1 MSKVENGNSGSTADG
16 TPVPPSRAAVDGQL
30 LTRIAQGLH
39 HDPHTVLGGHL
50 LAPQS
55 GDAAQWVSIRVLRPL
70 ADTVELILADRR
82 VELQHEHE
90 GIWVTVIP
98 AVNGTVPEYWVS
110 ATYGD
115 TETISDDGY
124 RYLPTLGEL
133 DIHLIKEGR
142 HEQLWTALGAN
153 LKTFETGLGT
163 VTGTAFTV
171 WAPSAQSVRVI
182 GDFNSWD
189 GRKNAM
195 RALGSSGVWELFV
208 PGVGVGSTYK
218 FEIQTSDNQWL
229 RKADPMARRTEIPP
243 ATASIV
249 TEPTH
254 AWKDTEWM
262 HRRATTDPHVQPI
275 SVYEVHLGSWRQG
288 LSYRDA
294 AGELVDYVKE
304 LGFTHVEFM
313 PLAEHPFGGSWGY
326 QVTSYYAPTARF
338 GDPNDFKYLIDAFH
352 QAGIGVIL
360 DWVPAHFP
368 KDEWALAR
376 FDGTPLYEHPD
387 PLLGEHPDWGT
398 YIFNFGR
405 NEVRNFLVANATYWL
420 EEFHIDALRVDAVA
434 SMLYLDYSRNEGQWR
449 PNKNGGRENLE
460 AIAFLQEAN
469 ATAYRRSP
477 GVLMIAEEST
487 AFPGVTAPTS
497 QGGLGFGLKWNMGWM
512 NDTLRYIEEEPIN
525 RRYHHD
531 VLTNTIS
538 YAFSEQYALPLSH
551 DEVVHGKGSIFGKMP
566 GDEWQKFAGVR
577 SLYAYQ
583 WAFPGKQLIFMGSE
597 FAQRGE
603 WREAGSLEWGS
614 LNDPRHAQV
623 QSLVRDLNVL
633 YTATPALWER
643 DFTHEGFGWMEYRDA
658 GANTVSF
665 ARYDAH
671 GNPIVVVANF
681 AGVPHEGYRIP
692 LPKGGMWREVLST
705 DDQAYGGS
713 GVTNRGDFG
722 AEDTS
727 WGFASY
733 SAEVRI
739 PPFGVAYF
747 APAL

>member
-1 MSKVENGNSGSTADG
+1 MSQDEFAATSEASTSHI
-16 TPVPPSRAAVDGQL
+16 PPSRAAVDGAL
-30 LTRIAQGLH
+30 LTQVAHGLH
-39 HDPHTVLGGHL
+39 HDPHSVLGGHL
-50 LAPQS
+50 LPGVNGNAPQW
-55 GDAAQWVSIRVLRPL
+55 ASIRVQRPF
-70 ADTVELILADRR
+70 AEKVEVLTSLGAY
-82 VELQHEHE
+82 ELLHEHE

-98 AVNGTVPEYWVS
+98 AEDGAVPTYWVR
-110 ATYGD
+110 ATYAD
-115 TETISDDGY
+115 NEVTIDDSY
-124 RYLPTLGEL
+124 RFLPTLGEL
-133 DIHLIKEGR
+133 DLHLIREGR
-142 HEQLWTALGAN
+142 HEQLWTVLGAN
-153 LKTFETGLGT
+153 LKAYESPLGT
-163 VTGTAFTV
+163 TTGTAFAV

-182 GDFNSWD
+182 GDFNGWD
-189 GRKNAM
+189 GRSSAM
-195 RALGSSGVWELFV
+195 RSLGSSGVWELFV
-208 PGVGVGSTYK
+208 PGVGAGTAYK
-218 FEIQTSDNQWL
+218 FEILGADGNWV
-229 RKADPMARRTEIPP
+229 RKADPMARRTEVPP
-243 ATASIV
+243 STASIV
-249 TEPTH
+249 TESTH
-254 AWKDTEWM
+254 VWEDDAWM
-262 HRRATTDPHVQPI
+262 AQRAAADQHGKPI

-294 AGELVDYVKE
+294 AGPLVEYVKDM
-304 LGFTHVEFM
+304 GFTHVEFM

-338 GDPNDFKYLIDAFH
+338 GDPNEFRFLVDAFH

-368 KDEWALAR
+368 KDEFALAR

-387 PLLGEHPDWGT
+387 PMLGEHPDWGT

-420 EEFHIDALRVDAVA
+420 EEFHVDGLRVDAVA
-434 SMLYLDYSRNEGQWR
+434 SMLYLDYSRQEGQWR
-449 PNKNGGRENLE
+449 PNRNGGRENLE

-497 QGGLGFGLKWNMGWM
+497 GGGLGFGIKWNMGWM
-512 NDTLRYIEEEPIN
+512 NDTLRYMEEQPVN

-577 SLYAYQ
+577 ALYAYQ

-603 WREAGSLEWGS
+603 WREAGELEWGS
-614 LNDPRHAQV
+614 LQDPRHEQV
-623 QSLVRDLNVL
+623 RMVVRDLNAL
-633 YTATPALWER
+633 YVDTPALWEN
-643 DFTHEGFGWMEYRDA
+643 DFSGDGFGWMEFRDA

-665 ARYDAH
+665 ARYDSH
-671 GNPIVVVANF
+671 GNPVVVVANF

-692 LPKGGMWREVLST
+692 FPKGGKWREVLNT
-705 DDQAYGGS
+705 DDAAYGGS
-713 GVTNRGDFG
+713 GVTNDDEF
-722 AEDTS
+722 AVQDIS
-727 WGFASY
+727 WGYASY
-733 SAEVRI
+733 SAELRL
-739 PPFGVAYF
+739 PPFAVAYF
-747 APAL
+747 KQV